1 MPIPL
6 LFAPDLNK
14 SHVGLCNGR
23 PCIEFIVTD
32 PDGICPPYFKT
43 SAGLLFLDDMAPQ
56 ISTLLRRYAA
66 GDGSVREPLTD
77 AAACLG
83 YLDDQLAEQER
94 VLASQRLSTVRPT
107 WSTTSGTWSS
117 GGLLTALSSAG
128 DLSRTRTITTTTE
141 QRQVL
146 SSINTVQAELVRLE
160 GLIVGA
166 VR

>member
-1 MPIPL
+1 MPI

-14 SHVGLCNGR
+14 THIGLCNGR

-32 PDGICPPYFKT
+32 PDGICPSPFKNA
-43 SAGLLFLDDMAPQ
+43 SGQMFLDEAAPA
-56 ISTLLRRYAA
+56 ITTLLRRYAA
-66 GDGSVREPLTD
+66 GDGSVREPLVD

-83 YLDDQLAEQER
+83 YLDDQLGEQER
-94 VLASQRLSTVRPT
+94 LLASQRLSSVRPS

-117 GGLLTALSSAG
+117 AGLLTALSSAG

-160 GLIVGA
+160 DLIVTA
-166 VR
+166 LR

>member
-1 MPIPL
+1 MPI

-14 SHVGLCNGR
+14 THIGLCNGR

-32 PDGICPPYFKT
+32 PDGICPSPFKNA
-43 SAGLLFLDDMAPQ
+43 AGQMFLDEAAPA
-56 ISTLLRRYAA
+56 ITTLLRRYAA
-66 GDGSVREPLTD
+66 GDGSVREPLVD

-83 YLDDQLAEQER
+83 FLDDQLNVQER
-94 VLASQRLSTVRPT
+94 LLASQRLSSVRPT

-117 GGLLTALSSAG
+117 AGLLTALSSAG
-128 DLSRTRTITTTTE
+128 DLSRTRAITTTTE

-160 GLIVGA
+160 DLIVTA
-166 VR
+166 LR

>member
-1 MPIPL
+1 MPI
-6 LFAPDLNK
+6 LFAPDLDK
-14 SHVGLCNGR
+14 SHIGFCNGR

-32 PDGICPPYFKT
+32 PDGICPGDFKNI
-43 SAGLLFLDDMAPQ
+43 AGQMFLDDAAPT
-56 ISTLLRRYAA
+56 ISTLLRRLAA

-77 AAACLG
+77 VAACLG
-83 YLDDQLAEQER
+83 YLDDQLGVQER
-94 VLASQRLSTVRPT
+94 LLASQRLSSVRPT
-107 WSTTSGTWSS
+107 WSSTAGTWSS

-160 GLIVGA
+160 DQIITAL
-166 VR
+166 R